1 MSANQASGESTRL
14 YLIAVQGFVLVPR
27 MPIFIDTPLS
37 LEQLANGI
45 GTVDAGCSSHCH
57 HGEYKRN
64 TSNTQ

>member
-1 MSANQASGESTRL
+1 M

-45 GTVDAGCSSHCH
+45 GTVDAGV
-57 HGEYKRN
+57 
-64 TSNTQ
+64 Q